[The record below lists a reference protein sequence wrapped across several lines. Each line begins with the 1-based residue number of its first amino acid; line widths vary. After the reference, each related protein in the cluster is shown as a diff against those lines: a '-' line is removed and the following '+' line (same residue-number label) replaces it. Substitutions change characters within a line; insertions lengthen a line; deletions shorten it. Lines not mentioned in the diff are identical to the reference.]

1 MLRVCRHCG
10 AEKPLDEFV
19 KSKACKDGYAQ
30 QCRTCANIAK
40 AASKQRLKGRPK
52 TEEQIAKERARR
64 REYYTRNK
72 EAISAAHKTTYA
84 TRSEA
89 EIAKARE
96 ARRARYVAN
105 WAAERRQ
112 QAEFRAANPELV
124 KAWRRAS
131 YERTA
136 ESRRQSAREWYQNN
150 WDRARQTRAEWAK
163 ANPGR
168 VAAAKAARK
177 KAIRAATPAWAD
189 MQAIA
194 DVYTEALIKTASE
207 GVQYHVDHIVPIK
220 SRLVCGLHV
229 HWNMQVLLG
238 SDNIRKS
245 NRVWPD
251 MP

>member
-52 TEEQIAKERARR
+52 TEEQIAKERAQRNAR
-64 REYYTRNK
+64 YARNK
-72 EAISAAHKTTYA
+72 EAICAARNAAYA
-84 TRSEA
+84 AMPA
-89 EIAKARE
+89 EDRAKANEAQRIRYAANRE
-96 ARRARYVAN
+96 IRL
-105 WAAERRQ
+105 Q
-112 QAEFRAANPELV
+112 KQAEYRAANPERV
-124 KAWRRAS
+124 KAWRRAN

-136 ESRRQSAREWYQNN
+136 EGRRKNAREWYQNN
-150 WDRARQTRAEWAK
+150 WDRARQSRAEWAK

-168 VAAAKAARK
+168 IAAAKVARK
-177 KAIRAATPAWAD
+177 AAVRTATPAWAD

-194 DVYTEALIKTASE
+194 DMYAMAIEKTTTE

-229 HWNMQVLLG
+229 HWNLQVLLG